1 MTLRGQ
7 YECEELTVKFTF
19 GTAACSLAPCFQA
32 HVHPRVAARSMR
44 ISILQTPSRT
54 NLMRRES
61 SRGTLY
67 IASQPKPSVPRLPR
81 YQGNHFRKVDFPK
94 QLCFLRTLALR
105 ARRPKDPDYDISQTQ
120 THGESDDPLDD
131 LKLHMLPF
139 SASFKP
145 DSSSMLYVLGLL

>member
-7 YECEELTVKFTF
+7 YECVELTVKFTF

-54 NLMRRES
+54 NRCAERA
-61 SRGTLY
+61 RAG
-67 IASQPKPSVPRLPR
+67 PS
-81 YQGNHFRKVDFPK
+81 
-94 QLCFLRTLALR
+94 LR

-120 THGESDDPLDD
+120 THGENDDPLDD